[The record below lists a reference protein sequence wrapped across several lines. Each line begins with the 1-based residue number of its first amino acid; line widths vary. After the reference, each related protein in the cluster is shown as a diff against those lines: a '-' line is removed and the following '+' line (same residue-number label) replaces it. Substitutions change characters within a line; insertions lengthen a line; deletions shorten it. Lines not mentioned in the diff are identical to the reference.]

1 MKPGGAIS
9 LADRMAAGALPLA
22 EALHYAIATAEAVRM
37 MHARGRAYAMLQP
50 SNIFIRNDQVQ
61 LVPSGAVP
69 ISPYFSPEQVSGR
82 ELDFRSDIFSIGAL
96 LYEML
101 SGHRAFGASTKPA
114 LRFEILDCEPPP
126 LGNFP
131 PTISQLVMR
140 CLEKKP
146 ERRVQ
151 RMENLLAA
159 LKLQEILAR
168 SAMAAGR

>member
-1 MKPGGAIS
+1 
-9 LADRMAAGALPLA
+9 MAAGALPLA
-22 EALHYAIATAEAVRM
+22 DALHYAIATAEAVRM
-37 MHARGRAYAMLQP
+37 MHARGRPYAMLQP

-69 ISPYFSPEQVSGR
+69 ISPYFSPEQVSGC

-101 SGHRAFGASTKPA
+101 SGHKAFGASTKPA

-126 LGNFP
+126 LGHFP
-131 PTISQLVMR
+131 PAISQLVMR
-140 CLEKKP
+140 CLEKRP
-146 ERRVQ
+146 ERRIQ

-159 LKLQEILAR
+159 LKLQEIIAR
-168 SAMAAGR
+168 SATAAGH

>member
-1 MKPGGAIS
+1 M
-9 LADRMAAGALPLA
+9 ADRMAAGALPLA

-37 MHARGRAYAMLQP
+37 MHARGRPYAMLQP
-50 SNIFIRNDQVQ
+50 SNIFIRKDQVQ

-69 ISPYFSPEQVSGR
+69 ISPYFSPEQVSGS

-101 SGHRAFGASTKPA
+101 SGHKAFGAPSKLA

-131 PTISQLVMR
+131 PAISQLVMR

-146 ERRVQ
+146 ERRIQ

-168 SAMAAGR
+168 PAMAAGQ

>member
-1 MKPGGAIS
+1 
-9 LADRMAAGALPLA
+9 MAAGALPLA
-22 EALHYAIATAEAVRM
+22 EALHYAIATAEAVRTI
-37 MHARGRAYAMLQP
+37 HARGRPYAMLQP
-50 SNIFIRNDQVQ
+50 SNIFIRKDQVQ
-61 LVPSGAVP
+61 LAPSGAVP
-69 ISPYFSPEQVSGR
+69 ISPYFSPEQVSGN

-101 SGHRAFGASTKPA
+101 SGHKAFGAPSKLA

-131 PTISQLVMR
+131 PAISQLVIR

-168 SAMAAGR
+168 PDSR